1 MNQYAQPDIDNT
13 LDQMV
18 GPGNR
23 QIKHQENLFEEIFA
37 GGSID
42 PKPRFSA
49 NLDELRPQNLE
60 LVQIADQQSVGNG
73 NSELKSPNFMKKL

>member
-1 MNQYAQPDIDNT
+1 MDNT

-23 QIKHQENLFEEIFA
+23 QIKQQENLFEEIFA
-37 GGSID
+37 DGSIG
-42 PKPRFSA
+42 PKPHFSA
-49 NLDELRPQNLE
+49 NLAELGSQNLE

-73 NSELKSPNFMKKL
+73 NSELKSPNYMKKL